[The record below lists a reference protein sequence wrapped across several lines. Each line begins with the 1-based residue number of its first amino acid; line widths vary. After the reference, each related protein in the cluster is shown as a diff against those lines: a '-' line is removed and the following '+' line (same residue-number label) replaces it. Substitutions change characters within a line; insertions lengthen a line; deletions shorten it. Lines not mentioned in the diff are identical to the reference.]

1 MPRKRKEKLGNKSEK
16 NREEKTK
23 GKSRGSSVTF
33 CACMFFQIS
42 NLVSGTR
49 NSILLDLYGLLWSDK
64 DQKMARL
71 ASNGVLLHI
80 FEGQMGKGTNIG

>member
-1 MPRKRKEKLGNKSEK
+1 MKPSKCPGKEKK
-16 NREEKTK
+16 NWATKAKKKREEKTK

-42 NLVSGTR
+42 NLVLATR

-80 FEGQMGKGTNIG
+80 FEGQMG

>member
-1 MPRKRKEKLGNKSEK
+1 MLKFFTIAFPTEMKPSKCPGKEKKNWATKAKK

-23 GKSRGSSVTF
+23 GKSGGSSVTF

-49 NSILLDLYGLLWSDK
+49 NSILLDLYGQIKTRKWL
-64 DQKMARL
+64 
-71 ASNGVLLHI
+71 V
-80 FEGQMGKGTNIG
+80 